1 MIRTYLSRL
10 PGIFIG
16 ALFALASSVSLAAV
30 EDQAAN
36 GFTVTETAAIG
47 APADRVF
54 QAVIVPSRW
63 WNSEHTYSQNAAN
76 LALDARAGGC
86 WCETLPGGGSVQ
98 HLMVVNVI
106 PGKLLRLRGALGP
119 LQGMGVD
126 GALTVSLRG
135 SGNATQLTLTY
146 AVGGYSRP
154 GFGELAKAVD
164 SVLADQTARLKRFIE
179 TGSPESALHPKEGQ

>member
-1 MIRTYLSRL
+1 MIRRCNFQL
-10 PGIFIG
+10 PGILIA
-16 ALFALASSVSLAAV
+16 ALFALASSAGLAAV

-36 GFTVTETAAIG
+36 GFAVTETATIG

-63 WNSEHTYSQNAAN
+63 WNNEHTYSQNAAN
-76 LALDARAGGC
+76 LTLEARAGGC

-98 HLMVVNVI
+98 HLVVVNVI

-119 LQGMGVD
+119 LQGMAVD

-135 SGNATQLTLTY
+135 IGNSTQLTLTY
-146 AVGGYSRP
+146 VVGGYSKA
-154 GFGELAKAVD
+154 GFDQLAKAVD
-164 SVLADQTARLKRFIE
+164 SVLGDQTARLKRFIE
-179 TGSPESALHPKEGQ
+179 TGAPESAPQPKEGQ